1 MYGIEGNW
9 CRGRADGDIFG
20 TDYPAC
26 SYWRELADYNP
37 DAKVV
42 LSVRDADRWFDS
54 VSETIFSDQVQGSLA
69 GSPAETMMQGV
80 IFDAFGDQRKDRA
93 FMTEWFKGR
102 NQKVIDALPR
112 EKLLVYSPSEGWEPL
127 CSFLG
132 VPLPAEPFPRIN
144 RRDELR
150 AQLEGGIP
158 PDPEAAER
166 SARDYIEKLKS
177 RAFRS

>member
-102 NQKVIDALPR
+102 N
-112 EKLLVYSPSEGWEPL
+112 
-127 CSFLG
+127 
-132 VPLPAEPFPRIN
+132 
-144 RRDELR
+144 RR
-150 AQLEGGIP
+150 
-158 PDPEAAER
+158 
-166 SARDYIEKLKS
+166 
-177 RAFRS
+177 

>member
-1 MYGIEGNW
+1 
-9 CRGRADGDIFG
+9 
-20 TDYPAC
+20 
-26 SYWRELADYNP
+26 
-37 DAKVV
+37 
-42 LSVRDADRWFDS
+42 
-54 VSETIFSDQVQGSLA
+54 
-69 GSPAETMMQGV
+69 MMQGV

-150 AQLEGGIP
+150 TQLEGGIP